1 MALYLTIPLLILAA
15 LLGALVCRYLIFRT
29 VRRLD
34 STADALVRGNY
45 DARVELD
52 AAGPLGEMAH
62 DINALGGVLQRHVA
76 ATAQERERLTSTLN
90 ASIDGVAAVD
100 RETNVLFAND
110 ALHRQLDRVA
120 DSPTDIIGHPLVWSL
135 PDEHVLAA
143 VRASRD
149 QGEPGVTLIERP
161 GRRFY
166 QVATTPITNGG
177 DWAVLI
183 VIHDLTDVRRAELQR
198 RDFVGNVSH
207 ELRTP
212 LAALR
217 SVVETL
223 VDGALEDR
231 PAAEEFLRRADH
243 EVERLIN
250 LVEELLELSRIES
263 GELPLDIQPTDIK
276 ALLQEALELARP
288 EANRRRVELKL
299 EVEPDLEVVELD
311 AKHIDRAVYN
321 LVQNAVK
328 FTPPAGT
335 VTVRAQ
341 RVGNSLEVS
350 VRDTGIGI
358 PASDLPRV
366 FERFYKVDQSRAS
379 GGTGLGLALVKHA
392 VEAHGGHVSAE
403 SRIGEGSTFRFVI
416 PLGS

>member
-1 MALYLTIPLLILAA
+1 LALYVALPLIILAA
-15 LLGALVCRYLIFRT
+15 LLGAFAARLAISRT
-29 VRRLD
+29 LRRI
-34 STADALVRGNY
+34 DATVHTMVRGNHA
-45 DARVELD
+45 ARVDYYDEG
-52 AAGPLGEMAH
+52 ALGELAE
-62 DINALGGVLQRHVA
+62 DIDALAVILQRQED

-110 ALHRQLDRVA
+110 ALHRLLDRATSTPA
-120 DSPTDIIGHPLVWSL
+120 DIVGHPLVWSL
-135 PDEHVLAA
+135 PDEHVLDA

-149 QGEPGVTLIERP
+149 HGEPSVTLIERP
-161 GRRFY
+161 GRRFF
-166 QVATTPITNGG
+166 QVAITPITNGG
-177 DWAVLI
+177 EWAVLV

-212 LAALR
+212 LASLR

-223 VDGALEDR
+223 SDGALEDR

-276 ALLQEALELARP
+276 ALLHEALELARP

-299 EVEPDLEVVELD
+299 DVAPELEVVELD

-328 FTPPAGT
+328 YTPAAGT
-335 VTVRAQ
+335 VTVQARRLENQ
-341 RVGNSLEVS
+341 LEVS